1 MTNYEKT
8 FKEIKKLVED
18 NANIFNLP
26 NNYKN
31 SNGYFP
37 GFLKELL
44 DNYEK
49 FFKDKLNAIINEKI
63 PFLDNQ
69 KDVIL
74 NKIKKLNKIILDTL
88 DFYYAGKPF
97 KANQIFTQG
106 LEEAFLKDIQYET
119 EIPKGKNFYRAR
131 PDNGKFFESKD
142 LFHIDF
148 KLRTLVSTNRYSIP
162 GFPSLYLGDSSYVCW
177 EEFGKPKF
185 RNLWFSRLQNKEN
198 IKIIEI
204 LLVDDFLQ
212 KIEQEIDKGFKFT
225 YILRYLVYFPLTLA
239 STIKVKNSED
249 NFKPEYIIPQML
261 LEYVIGN
268 PEIDGIKFPSTKV
281 NYSSLTKIDSYNYVF
296 PVKTNKKE
304 GLCDR
309 LKSLF
314 ELTHPTSLE
323 MEELLNNPAH
333 APTYLYGGQLEPE
346 KKIEITG
353 EKELYY
359 YNTSFGKI
367 EYILGN
373 KKLKVL

>member
-1 MTNYEKT
+1 MTKYEKT
-8 FKEIKKLVED
+8 FKGIKEFLKD
-18 NANIFNLP
+18 NSNIFNLP
-26 NNYKN
+26 NSYVD

-37 GFLKELL
+37 DFLKELL

-49 FFKDKLNAIINEKI
+49 FFREKLNDFINKNI
-63 PFLDNQ
+63 PFLNNE

-74 NKIKKLNKIILDTL
+74 NKISNLNKIILNTL
-88 DFYYAGKPF
+88 ESYYTGKPF
-97 KANQIFTQG
+97 GANQIFTQG
-106 LEEAFLKDIQYET
+106 LEEVFLKDIQYEI
-119 EIPKGKNFYRAR
+119 EIPEGKDFYRAR
-131 PDNGKFFESKD
+131 PDKGKFFESKD

-162 GFPSLYLGDSSYVCW
+162 GFPALYLGDSSYVCW

-185 RNLWFSRLQNKEN
+185 RNLWYSRFQNKEK

-204 LLVDDFLQ
+204 LLVDDFLN
-212 KIEQEIDKGFKFT
+212 KIEKEIDKDFKFT
-225 YILRYLVYFPLTLA
+225 HILRYLVYFPLTLA
-239 STIKVKNSED
+239 CTVKVKNSKH

-281 NYSSLTKIDSYNYVF
+281 NYSSLTQIDSYNYVF

-314 ELTHPTSLE
+314 QLTHPTSLE
-323 MEELLNNPAH
+323 MEELLNNPAQ
-333 APTYLYGGQLEPE
+333 AKTYLYSGQLEPE
-346 KKIEITG
+346 KKIEITE
-353 EKELYY
+353 EKEHYY
-359 YNTSFGKI
+359 FNTSFGKI
-367 EYILGN
+367 EYILGM
-373 KKLKVL
+373 KELKEL